1 MSTDQPPDDS
11 PDASPPDVEAR
22 ADGAGESPPAPAEL
36 PARTSFPCGRGS
48 AIELSES
55 GFRAPRWP
63 GRSEAFVAYRDVTH
77 IALEPR
83 MLAIGTAHGVLLL
96 SHARLGGARV
106 AQELAHALQ
115 DRVFALPS
123 GAARRARF
131 QRLDARLR
139 VRRPWIAALLV
150 ALTGVA
156 YALQQLVPG
165 FYDAAIYRPPLLA
178 LGEWWRYAATQFL
191 HVNLVHLLVNAAATL
206 VAGAFVERSLGRM
219 GALFVAGAAGFGA
232 MFASQFGAYSELLG
246 FSGIA
251 AGFFGALVAV
261 EFFAPFEAPAPARIP
276 RPLLLGAIALQ
287 VVLDL
292 LPSALPAWASHTAGL
307 AHLGGFLAGGAAALL
322 VRPSTRGL
330 VVTGALLSVLAAG
343 ASFAVI
349 ARNVAAPSRALER
362 QARAML
368 DRGVFNPGELNNLA
382 WQIATTKNPSQ
393 SALEAAVALA
403 ELAVKLTR
411 GQEPTLLDTLAE
423 VYFAQG
429 RKEEAVRVID
439 EAIAL
444 APGEDYYAEQRRRFT
459 GERAAGDR
467 PEAPAETRQAR
478 PREDGADGGEGSPE
492 SAPPQL
498 ELPPGDEI
506 TV

>member
-1 MSTDQPPDDS
+1 MSTDQPPDES
-11 PDASPPDVEAR
+11 APASPPDGETR
-22 ADGAGESPPAPAEL
+22 AEGAGAAPPPRAES
-36 PARTSFPCGRGS
+36 RTSFPCGRGS

-83 MLAIGTAHGVLLL
+83 VLAIGTAHGVLLL

-106 AQELAHALQ
+106 AQELAGALQ
-115 DRVFALPS
+115 ARVLALPS
-123 GAARRARF
+123 GAAHSARF
-131 QRLDARLR
+131 QRLDAKLR

-150 ALTGVA
+150 ALTGVV
-156 YALQQLVPG
+156 YALQQQVPG

-191 HVNLVHLLVNAAATL
+191 HVNLVHLLVNAAASL
-206 VAGAFVERSLGRM
+206 IAGAFVERSLGRM
-219 GALFVAGAAGFGA
+219 GTLFVAGAAGFGA

-246 FSGIA
+246 FSGVA
-251 AGFFGALVAV
+251 AGFFGALVAL
-261 EFFAPFEAPAPARIP
+261 EFFAPAELPAPARVP
-276 RPLLLGAIALQ
+276 RALLLGAIALQ

-292 LPSALPAWASHTAGL
+292 LPRAVPAWASHTAGL

-322 VRPSTRGL
+322 VRPSTRRL
-330 VVTGALLSVLAAG
+330 VVTGALAALITAG
-343 ASFAVI
+343 ASFGVI
-349 ARNVAAPSRALER
+349 ARNLAAPSRSLER

-368 DRGVFNPGELNNLA
+368 NRGVLNPGELNNLA
-382 WQIATTKNPSQ
+382 WQIATARDPSQ
-393 SALEAAVALA
+393 SALEAAVGLA
-403 ELAVKLTR
+403 ELAVRLTR

-423 VYFAQG
+423 VYFVQG
-429 RKEEAVRVID
+429 RKDEAVRVID

-459 GERAAGDR
+459 GERAADDR
-467 PEAPAETRQAR
+467 PEAPAETQQAQ
-478 PREDGADGGEGSPE
+478 PREDGVDGSEGGPGSSPQ
-492 SAPPQL
+492 QL